1 MEVEILVYSKEK
13 QSIGKLFLQVLQG
26 AFIGLGAV
34 LPGVS
39 GGVLSVIFGIYKPI
53 MELLANP
60 FHKFKTH
67 VPKLLPYIAGA
78 VLGFLGIAKLLAFV
92 LERYPA
98 PSVCLFV
105 GLIGGML
112 PSLWKEAG
120 SKGRTKSSLIA
131 MFAAM
136 AVIFAIL
143 LGLRNAS
150 VMITPDFG
158 WYLFCGFCLALSVI
172 APGMSFSTLL
182 MPLGLYTPFVDGI
195 GSLSFDVLIPGGIG
209 GLLTVVCLSKAV
221 NYLFDRYYSIAFHA
235 IIGIVA
241 AATIMIIPYGSF
253 LNSTRDYLVNLACLL
268 GGIMAASLLDKMN
281 QRSEPEENC

>member
-1 MEVEILVYSKEK
+1 MLVYSKEK

-150 VMITPDFG
+150 AMITPDFG

>member
-1 MEVEILVYSKEK
+1 MYSKEK

-34 LPGVS
+34 LPGIS

-60 FHKFKTH
+60 FHNFKTH

-78 VLGFLGIAKLLAFV
+78 VLGFLGIARLLAFV

-120 SKGRTKSSLIA
+120 NKGRTKFSLTA

-136 AVIFAIL
+136 AVIFAVL

-150 VMITPDFG
+150 VTITPDFG

-195 GSLSFDVLIPGGIG
+195 GSLSFNVLIPGGIG

-235 IIGIVA
+235 IIGIVV

-253 LNSTRDYLVNLACLL
+253 LNSTRDYLVNMACLL

-281 QRSEPEENC
+281 QRNEPEKNC